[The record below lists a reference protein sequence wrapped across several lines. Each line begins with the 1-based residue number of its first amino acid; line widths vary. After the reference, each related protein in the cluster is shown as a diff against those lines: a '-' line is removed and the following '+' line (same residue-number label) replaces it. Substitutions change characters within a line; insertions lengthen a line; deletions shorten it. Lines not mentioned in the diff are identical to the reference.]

1 LIWVNGRG
9 RLDRDQSADGLNG
22 LPSSHLMR
30 SEDAPMVELTSNR
43 STTLPG
49 ALQARSAE
57 LPWSAFGAFWQRQLG
72 LAWQW
77 NGELLRFAA
86 ERWHK
91 DRDTL
96 VQLASCR
103 SAAEVLCVQF
113 EVVADAAS
121 DYLSEAQ
128 ELLANVNAA
137 LQPATN
143 TNEAEGSA

>member
-1 LIWVNGRG
+1 MLEPTTNG
-9 RLDRDQSADGLNG
+9 
-22 LPSSHLMR
+22 
-30 SEDAPMVELTSNR
+30 
-43 STTLPG
+43 STTPSG
-49 ALQARSAE
+49 APRAQSAE
-57 LPWSAFGAFWQRQLG
+57 LPWLASGAFWQDPLR

-103 SAAEVLCVQF
+103 SPAEVLCVQF

-128 ELLANVNAA
+128 QLLAGINTA
-137 LQPATN
+137 LQPAAN
-143 TNEAEGSA
+143 TSEAKGPA

>member
-1 LIWVNGRG
+1 MLEPTN
-9 RLDRDQSADGLNG
+9 NEPT
-22 LPSSHLMR
+22 PSG
-30 SEDAPMVELTSNR
+30 APL
-43 STTLPG
+43 
-49 ALQARSAE
+49 ARSAE
-57 LPWSAFGAFWQRQLG
+57 LPWFAFGAFWQGQPR

-96 VQLASCR
+96 IQLASCR
-103 SAAEVLCVQF
+103 SPAEVLCVQF

-128 ELLANVNAA
+128 QLLAGVNAA
-137 LQPATN
+137 LQPAAN
-143 TNEAEGSA
+143 TTEARGPA